1 MQSLLNFQATY
12 HSCFKIWDLKGYL
25 YSKITSHWNYFSG
38 SSDDERKEKLII
50 VEGLVIIVISTLFS
64 VILT

>member
-1 MQSLLNFQATY
+1 MQSLLNFEATY

-38 SSDDERKEKLII
+38 SSGDERRRLII
-50 VEGLVIIVISTLFS
+50 VERLVIIVISTLFS